1 MGECLLQSG
10 STVERYGTES
20 VLTRRSRH
28 CLEMIP
34 IIHGTTGG
42 DMMVKIRLR
51 YVAEDTDRHG
61 NPRLYFRRKGQPK
74 VRLPGLPGSD
84 EFMAVYRA
92 ALAGIAKASHS
103 RASPGQR
110 PTHGSLRWLCES
122 YFSSADFK
130 RLDNRTQ
137 RVRRNIL
144 DGLCARHGEKPA
156 AKMEVRHV
164 RALRDERLDRPEA
177 ANAIVKALR
186 QVFSYAIDAD
196 LVSHNPAR
204 DVAYLRSGSQGFH
217 SWTIEEIRQFE
228 ERHPIGTK
236 ARLAMALLLY
246 TGQRRSDV
254 ILFGRQH
261 VRSGRL
267 IFTQQKN
274 RNYNPISLSIPIIP
288 VLQAIIEGSPCGDL
302 TFLVTEF
309 RRPFTAAGF
318 GNKFRDWCNQAGL
331 PNCSAHGLR
340 KAAAAR
346 LAELGATESE
356 IMAITGHRTSKEVT
370 RYTRAARQA
379 VLADSAM
386 ARLSK
391 VEIENKSVPLEVP
404 MRKSGTKSKSK

>member
-1 MGECLLQSG
+1 MRPEMVNLRLKYL
-10 STVERYGTES
+10 VED
-20 VLTRRSRH
+20 V
-28 CLEMIP
+28 
-34 IIHGTTGG
+34 
-42 DMMVKIRLR
+42 
-51 YVAEDTDRHG
+51 DRHG
-61 NPRLYFRRKGQPK
+61 NVRLYFRRKGQRK
-74 VRLPGLPGSD
+74 IRLPGLPGSD

-92 ALAGIAKASHS
+92 ALGGIAKSTHP
-103 RASPGQR
+103 RASPRQR
-110 PTHGSLRWLCES
+110 ATRGSLRWLCES

-137 RVRRNIL
+137 RVRRHIL

-156 AKMEVRHV
+156 ARMEVRHV

-196 LVSHNPAR
+196 LVSHNPTR

-261 VRSGRL
+261 VRGGRL

-274 RNYNPISLSIPIIP
+274 RNRNPISLSIPIIP
-288 VLQAIIEGSPCGDL
+288 VLQAIIERSPCGDL

-318 GNKFRDWCNQAGL
+318 GNK
-331 PNCSAHGLR
+331 S
-340 KAAAAR
+340 R
-346 LAELGATESE
+346 L
-356 IMAITGHRTSKEVT
+356 V
-370 RYTRAARQA
+370 
-379 VLADSAM
+379 
-386 ARLSK
+386 
-391 VEIENKSVPLEVP
+391 
-404 MRKSGTKSKSK
+404 

>member
-1 MGECLLQSG
+1 MSA
-10 STVERYGTES
+10 VA
-20 VLTRRSRH
+20 
-28 CLEMIP
+28 P
-34 IIHGTTGG
+34 
-42 DMMVKIRLR
+42 MVKMRLR
-51 YVAEDTDRHG
+51 YVVEDVDRHG
-61 NPRLYFRRKGQPK
+61 NARLYFRRVGQPK

-92 ALAGIAKASHS
+92 ALARIAKSNHPQ
-103 RASPGQR
+103 ASPRQR
-110 PTHGSLRWLCES
+110 ATPGSLRWLCES

-156 AKMEVRHV
+156 ARMEVRHV

-267 IFTQQKN
+267 TFTQQKN
-274 RNYNPISLSIPIIP
+274 RNRNPISLSIPIIP

-404 MRKSGTKSKSK
+404 MRKSGTKSKPK